1 MFDDTFRRLRQW
13 WTETIHVIATVT
25 IVTEQQ
31 LVLQQ
36 THAQHQQLTNA
47 VKYNTLIITTNITV
61 SSNKRLASAVC
72 KHQQQLKDINIT
84 AQCNSE

>member
-1 MFDDTFRRLRQW
+1 
-13 WTETIHVIATVT
+13 VIATVT

-61 SSNKRLASAVC
+61 SSNSCLQTSTTVKG
-72 KHQQQLKDINIT
+72 HQHHCTVQLGIN
-84 AQCNSE
+84 